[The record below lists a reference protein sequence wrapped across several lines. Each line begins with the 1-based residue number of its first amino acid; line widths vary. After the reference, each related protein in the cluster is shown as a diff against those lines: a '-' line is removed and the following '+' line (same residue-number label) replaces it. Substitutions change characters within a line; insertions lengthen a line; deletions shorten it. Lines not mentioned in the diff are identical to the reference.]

1 MHSNQMTV
9 WPPVLIV
16 AAMVTLL
23 LMIPAV
29 AFAAVIAIFTGV
41 SAEARMAIVAVATVW
56 AVVMGRFVGP

>member
-1 MHSNQMTV
+1 M
-9 WPPVLIV
+9 V

-41 SAEARMAIVAVATVW
+41 SAEARMAFVAVATVW